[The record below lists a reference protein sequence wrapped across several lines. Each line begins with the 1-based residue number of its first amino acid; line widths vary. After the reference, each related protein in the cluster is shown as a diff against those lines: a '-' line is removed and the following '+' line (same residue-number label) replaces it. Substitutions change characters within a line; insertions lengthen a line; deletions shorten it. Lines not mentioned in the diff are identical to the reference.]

1 MAQNT
6 QQTEKELTFEEAL
19 ARLQQILQSLESG
32 NAPLDDSLAMY
43 EEGVRLVKLC
53 NQKLDSAQQ
62 RVKILETGEDG
73 NYSEQDFTKT
83 E

>member
-1 MAQNT
+1 MEQNT
-6 QQTEKELTFEEAL
+6 QQTGKELTFEEAL